1 MDSIKIRS
9 LVVGKKSFR
18 LLFALVLVFLSP
30 LSCGSSS
37 VHAPAKKTSDSSS
50 GLLNVLDNTRWN
62 WVEARCVDRPLD
74 LISRGFEQELRVRVQ
89 NQKLIL
95 VFDNEFMSEGCEQTI
110 VMFATPAREKNLW
123 QIEEEARVALPVD
136 DACFG
141 KPEQLRPGVIKLS
154 GDTLEIWIYQ
164 SNLCDGFDVQF
175 AYRSVGN
182 KQLSDEQLI
191 RRYAAYFNQRDSV
204 AIAGLFADTGSVI
217 EPFAATAHGNPK
229 RNEGRSEVEK
239 YYRAL
244 FESASW
250 SALKLISIEQEKA
263 EGQLI
268 ASWEYMDSR
277 LEKPFSG
284 RNLFIMAG
292 GEILRRNF
300 RLRLTSPKP
309 NLKMRNPPQANK
321 S

>member
-1 MDSIKIRS
+1 MDSKKTRARVIDQ
-9 LVVGKKSFR
+9 KSFG
-18 LLFALVLVFLSP
+18 LLFALVLVSLSP

-89 NQKLIL
+89 NQRLVL
-95 VFDNEFMSEGCEQTI
+95 VFDNAFMSEGCEQTI

-123 QIEEEARVALPVD
+123 QIEEETRVALPVD

-164 SNLCDGFDVQF
+164 SNLCDGFDVRF

-182 KQLSDEQLI
+182 KQLSDEQII

-217 EPFAATAHGNPK
+217 EPFAATVHGNPK
-229 RNEGRSEVEK
+229 RNEGRSEVET
-239 YYRAL
+239 YYRVL

-250 SALKLISIEQEKA
+250 SALKLISIEQEKEA
-263 EGQLI
+263 GQLI

-292 GEILRRNF
+292 GEIF
-300 RLRLTSPKP
+300 ETEFQITSDITQAEAKENKP
-309 NLKMRNPPQANK
+309 SSSQ
-321 S
+321 